1 MAIVYISKE
10 GKSTNNG
17 TMASP
22 YNNITDGLVDNN
34 TIYLRQGNYDFDELS
49 ITGKD
54 NIKIK
59 GYSNENVIF
68 NGTRNIINLA
78 EVNQKWEKIE
88 QKTINESNQ
97 LITKDIYRIKL
108 KSDVVIWQLFHDLN
122 EIISAR
128 YPSAQWT
135 DDSVYNKEENWGHGY
150 YNPSNPPEYNNGE
163 IIDFPTSSINLK
175 EWVSAY
181 QSNINSNFTLV
192 NSIINL
198 NVGSFKS
205 YSRKV
210 KSMTIDN
217 NIKLTY
223 DQVPLWKEKHHY
235 YYLESR
241 LEFLNSENEWYFDN
255 TTKYLYVCLTGN
267 RNPAYENI
275 YAKVQNYS
283 LNLRNCTNIEISN
296 INFFGTTLQ
305 INNSAN
311 IKVDNCNFLYPS
323 CYAKMLGEI
332 NRGTLIENETEFF
345 NQMTKVNSSS
355 NCEFNKCAFKY
366 TDGCAIEM
374 YGGNN
379 LIQDCYFNYID
390 KTVTD
395 LSSVMTSIR
404 MNGVNN
410 VFRRNTVHKSGASST
425 LNCGDEAIIEYN
437 DLSESGYLQS
447 DGAMIHCMVNQQP
460 NVKIRYNWVHDS
472 IKYGIRFDG
481 DGAGYNGY
489 IHHNVVWNCTGGIMI
504 KGGELEKKAN
514 IISITNT
521 NPIVITVE
529 PGHNILHK
537 ERITIGKVKGMV
549 ELNNNDY
556 YASVYQDE
564 ITLYSDVG
572 LNNYINGISW
582 GVYESNGV
590 ICSGESVG
598 GHFVYNNTILNSIDK
613 NDIMALNIQANLNIN
628 YETIVM
634 NNLVESISGTR
645 TGFEELSDRMYNSN
659 NYVVTD
665 LENYILDYSNR
676 DFRPKDSLNIVGQA
690 DTTPTAARTYVG
702 INDFNP
708 GEDDDKLTADIG
720 ALLFNNYLW
729 CAGISWDNL
738 NYDNVVDRYG
748 LYSIINPKNSSIYKL
763 ISDGSTSFSIQYYSS
778 FKNLTIV
785 NFTDSLIL
793 KLVND
798 YLVCEVKKGE
808 YTQIIES
815 MFPLPSN
822 TTHKIDVING
832 ERLFYEGE
840 QLACKYNLEPGTMNP
855 WTEVYIGESNKA
867 SELYYFQTGIDTK
880 PLVDNLLVSWEWRR
894 ECNRTI
900 YDLRGMRDPIIEK
913 NMLMTYADLKWSI
926 TVCSPSYA
934 KLIMKIGNIEI
945 KRIDNKLQ
953 IDDVLFDYNN
963 IFTLYWNGEQAEIK
977 INGHLYDVDVDLT
990 TDKIYFHKRIIYV
1003 IGYPYIKKN

>member
-1 MAIVYISKE
+1 MTIVYISKE

-22 YNNITDGLVDNN
+22 YNNITDGLVDGN
-34 TIYLRQGNYDFDELS
+34 TIYLRQGNYDFNELS
-49 ITGKD
+49 ITGKN

-59 GYSNENVIF
+59 GYSNENVIL
-68 NGTRNIINLA
+68 NGTRNIIDLA
-78 EVNQKWEKIE
+78 ETNQKWEKIE

-97 LITKDIYRIKL
+97 LINKNIYRIKL
-108 KSDVVIWQLFHDLN
+108 KNDVVIWQLFHDLN

-128 YPSAQWT
+128 FPSAQWT
-135 DDSVYNKEENWGHGY
+135 DDSVYNKEINWGHGY

-163 IIDFPTSSINLK
+163 IIDFPTSNINLK

-181 QSNINSNFTLV
+181 QSNINSNFNLV

-210 KSMTIDN
+210 KSMTVDS

-241 LEFLNSENEWYFDN
+241 LEFLNTENEWYFDN
-255 TTKYLYVCLTGN
+255 NNKYLYVCLSGN
-267 RNPAYENI
+267 KNPEYENI

-283 LNLRNCTNIEISN
+283 LNVTNCTNIEISN

-305 INNSAN
+305 VNNSDTT
-311 IKVDNCNFLYPS
+311 KVDNCNFLYPS

-332 NRGTLIENETEFF
+332 NRGTLIENETGFF

-355 NCEFNKCAFKY
+355 NCEFTKCAFKY
-366 TDGCAIEM
+366 TDGCAIEIA
-374 YGGNN
+374 GGTN

-404 MNGVNN
+404 MNGSNN

-425 LNCGDEAIIEYN
+425 LNCGNEAIIEYN

-460 NVKIRYNWVHDS
+460 DVKIRYNWVHDS

-504 KGGELEKKAN
+504 KGGELENKAN
-514 IISITNT
+514 IVGITNS
-521 NPIVITVE
+521 NPVVVTVE
-529 PGHNILHK
+529 SGHNIVNSDK
-537 ERITIGKVKGMV
+537 ITIGKVKGMT
-549 ELNNNDY
+549 ELNNNNY
-556 YASVYQDE
+556 YVSVNGDE
-564 ITLYSDVG
+564 ITLYSDIG
-572 LNNYINGISW
+572 LNTNIDSISW
-582 GVYESNGV
+582 GVYESDGI
-590 ICSGESVG
+590 ICSGDSVG
-598 GHFVYNNTILNSIDK
+598 GHFVYNNTILNSVNK

-628 YETIVM
+628 YESIIM
-634 NNLVESISGTR
+634 NNLVESISGSR
-645 TGFEELSDRMYNSN
+645 SGSENLSARMYNSN
-659 NYVVTD
+659 NYIVTE

-676 DFRPKDSLNIVGQA
+676 DFRPKDSLSIVGQA
-690 DTTPTAARTYVG
+690 DTSPTAARTYVG
-702 INDFNP
+702 VNDFNP
-708 GEDDDKLTADIG
+708 GDGDDKLTADIG
-720 ALLFNNYLW
+720 ALLFNSYLW
-729 CAGISWDNL
+729 NAGISWDNL
-738 NYDNVVDRYG
+738 NYDNVVSRYG
-748 LYSIINPKNSSIYKL
+748 LYSIINPENAAIYRL
-763 ISDGSTSFSIQYYSS
+763 ISDNSTSFSIQYYSS
-778 FKNLTIV
+778 FKNITII
-785 NFTDSLIL
+785 NFTDSLVL

-808 YTQIIES
+808 FTQVIES

-840 QLACKYNLEPGTMNP
+840 QLACKYNLEPGTMNS
-855 WTEVYIGESNKA
+855 WTEVYIGENNKA
-867 SELYYFQTGIDTK
+867 LELYYFQTGIDTK

-894 ECNRTI
+894 ECNRMI

-926 TVCSPSYA
+926 TVSAPLYA
-934 KLIMKIGNIEI
+934 KLIMKIGSIEV

-963 IFTLYWNGEQAEIK
+963 VFTLYWNGEQAEIK